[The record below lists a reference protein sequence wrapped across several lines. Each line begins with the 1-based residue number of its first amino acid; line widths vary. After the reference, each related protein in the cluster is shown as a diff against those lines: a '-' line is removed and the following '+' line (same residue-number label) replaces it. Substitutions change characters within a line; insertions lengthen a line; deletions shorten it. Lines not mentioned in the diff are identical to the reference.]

1 MWYFITPEVVYGWDA
16 LEHLSRLEG
25 KAAFIVTDENMIRLG
40 FVEKV
45 KEQLSRAG
53 MESDVFTEVEP
64 DPSLETVKRG
74 SSLMSQYGPDWVVA
88 LGGGSVLDAAKAMW
102 VEYERPDIK
111 AEEINPFGPSLGL
124 RKKAR
129 LVCIPTTSGTGAE
142 VTWGIVLTDKTAVRK
157 ISVGCR
163 EVTPDIAIVDPT
175 FALKMPP
182 ELTAQTGMDALTH
195 AIEGFTSTWKND
207 FSDGLCLKAIQLV
220 FKYLPRAYKDGQD
233 IEAREKM
240 HYAACIAG
248 IGFINSMCALAHA
261 TGHSLGSLFHIPHG
275 RAVGLFLSYTIE
287 FIGDTCEE
295 LWAEIAYSI
304 RLEVPK
310 GEKAAP
316 VLVRTIRELARS
328 VNEPLTIKEL
338 GIPSDSFENSLEKL
352 VDNAIADFQLV
363 TTTRAPSSGE
373 TEKFLRYAYEGKSID
388 F

>member
-45 KEQLSRAG
+45 KEQLSRSG